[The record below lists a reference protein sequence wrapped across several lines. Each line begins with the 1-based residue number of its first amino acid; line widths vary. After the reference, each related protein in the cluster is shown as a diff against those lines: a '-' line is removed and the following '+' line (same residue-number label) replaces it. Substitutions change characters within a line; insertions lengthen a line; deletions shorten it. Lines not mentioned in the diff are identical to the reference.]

1 MREEET
7 ALGVSSG
14 PQFNEKIRSIHRIIH
29 YGDRYPPYA
38 RGKIYSTVTAVPWPT
53 NHGKPLIPGD
63 TNRNSSFPW

>member
-7 ALGVSSG
+7 ALGVSLG

-53 NHGKPLIPGD
+53 NRGKPLIPGD